1 MKFLEVSDSDIKLFA
16 QLINMLHVAEIKVNG
31 KDVCAAADSIRWL
44 QNVAKAAAEC
54 YSQSKT
60 PKVEAPVPSNST
72 KTSTCGTGRRTD
84 MRKAIITIPYPDKE
98 QGRLV

>member
-1 MKFLEVSDSDIKLFA
+1 MKFLEVSDSDVKLFA
-16 QLINMLHVAEIKVNG
+16 QLINMLHVAEMKVNG

-60 PKVEAPVPSNST
+60 PKVEVSVPPQEIPVTPPPAPGGLPEGVTMKAFNPG
-72 KTSTCGTGRRTD
+72 KPGRS
-84 MRKAIITIPYPDKE
+84 K
-98 QGRLV
+98 